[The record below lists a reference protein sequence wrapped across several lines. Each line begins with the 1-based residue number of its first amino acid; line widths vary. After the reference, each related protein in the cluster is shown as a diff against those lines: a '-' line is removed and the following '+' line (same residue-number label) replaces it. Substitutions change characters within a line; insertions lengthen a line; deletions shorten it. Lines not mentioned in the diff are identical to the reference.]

1 MSKKIKV
8 PVQKTWRP
16 KLDDVR
22 LLSELKAHLGVGN
35 ETDVIRMGLRALA
48 AKEGLAA

>member
-1 MSKKIKV
+1 VAKKKAI
-8 PVQKTWRP
+8 PHKTWRP
-16 KLDDVR
+16 KIEDVR
-22 LLSELKAHLGVGN
+22 LLRELKTHLGVGN